1 MTTCEKMKSKENYW
15 ENCKRTTGA
24 HIGREGKKT
33 AAAIGRDG
41 AWTLKARGEHK
52 ILVGYLVRA
61 NSDFSGR
68 SIRDEKGAPAR
79 HIAVCEH
86 GKILGGKSTRRKAI
100 DLAKHEPR
108 NCASCRKVSTDAA
121 AL

>member
-1 MTTCEKMKSKENYW
+1 MENYW

-24 HIGREGKKT
+24 HIGKAGTKPAKSIGK
-33 AAAIGRDG
+33 DG

-52 ILVGYLVRA
+52 LLVGCLVRA
-61 NSDFSGR
+61 KSEFSGS
-68 SIRDEKGAPAR
+68 SIRDEKGLPAR
-79 HIAVCEH
+79 HISVCEH

-100 DLAKHEPR
+100 DLCKAEPR
-108 NCASCRKVSTDAA
+108 NCAQCRKVASTDAA